1 MKYNIHLQN
10 EGEKMKKVILI
21 LICLILVACKS
32 NQNSVSNVDQYFN
45 YETKEYSAYETG
57 YAANNLDGFDEYLED
72 ALNYLNV
79 DSDIYNT
86 VSQRYFNEAGRYV
99 YEYRFVV
106 KNDKAYVRYDIA
118 LEPNDSSLGYNV
130 TYLASKQI
138 TGKLELEVLDRQ
150 INSKKIIAKAL
161 EEYGKN
167 FDDILMIGITKIDNK
182 NTYEVYIQNKNGQD
196 KYEING

>member
-1 MKYNIHLQN
+1 
-10 EGEKMKKVILI
+10 MKKVILI

-32 NQNSVSNVDQYFN
+32 NQNSVSNVDRYFN
-45 YETKEYSAYETG
+45 YETKEYSAYEIG
-57 YAANNLDGFDEYLED
+57 YAANNLDGFDKYLED
-72 ALNYLNV
+72 ALSYLNV

-86 VSQRYFNEAGRYV
+86 VSQRYFNETGRYV

-106 KNDKAYVRYDIA
+106 KNDKSYVRYDIA
-118 LEPNDSSLGYNV
+118 LEPNDSTLGYNV

-150 INSKKIIAKAL
+150 INSKDIIAKAL

-167 FDDILMIGITKIDNK
+167 FDDILMIGITKIYNK